1 MFTHRRSGLSDTLKN
16 VPSRRSREIKKD
28 RDEERPRD
36 NHRATSRQKQRHR
49 YYSDDEEENDKTI
62 ETKND
67 DQKLNQLL
75 ETLKIDESDKKE
87 DVEEKDNSKDESKEV
102 KEEEPV
108 TPVRERRAR
117 EPSESPV
124 RERRV
129 REPSESP
136 VRERRKSSNRRSRH
150 RDDSESPV
158 RDRTYRYRD
167 DSESPVRTT
176 RRKHREERR
185 YRDDSV
191 SPVRELKN
199 RRMEQHSETE
209 SENEHDDES
218 TLLKLSKNTISRLAK
233 VSRVPSMA
241 SNVYDGLRALAGEFI
256 IEIIESANRRSNNE
270 PISFSTLEPILERRI
285 GSEIPDLE
293 NTEISITLFSNFVKE
308 IAIELKT
315 QIKKEAILYL
325 HNATEYYLLKTLRRA
340 VDMSK
345 NARRSRVTMNDVV
358 LASGR

>member
-87 DVEEKDNSKDESKEV
+87 DVEEKDYSKDESKEV

-108 TPVRERRAR
+108 T
-117 EPSESPV
+117 PV

-158 RDRTYRYRD
+158 RDRTHRYRD
-167 DSESPVRTT
+167 ESESPVRTT

-185 YRDDSV
+185 YRDDSE